1 MATAVLLISD
11 HPAMTRACA
20 EAVQP
25 NPLIH
30 ETSVAAGFARAQ
42 RAAPDLVLLDL
53 GLPER
58 PLELI
63 PRLRAKGLPVIVLG
77 DAHDP
82 AAAAQALDAGAAQFL
97 ARPLDARLVRA
108 AVGRVL
114 ATTPAEQ
121 GGALTLAD
129 AERRQI
135 ARALEAHH
143 GNRTHAAR
151 ALGVA
156 RATLIKKIKVYGL
169 DA

>member
-25 NPLIH
+25 SALVH
-30 ETSVAAGFARAQ
+30 ETSVAAGLARCQ

-53 GLPER
+53 GLPDR
-58 PLELI
+58 PHDLI
-63 PRLRAKGLPVIVLG
+63 PRLRARALPVIALG
-77 DAHDP
+77 DGHDP
-82 AAAAQALDAGAAQFL
+82 AAAAHALELGAAQFL

-108 AVGRVL
+108 AVARAL
-114 ATTPAEQ
+114 AAVGADAGAE
-121 GGALTLAD
+121 LSLAD
-129 AERRQI
+129 AERRQMV
-135 ARALEAHH
+135 RALEAHG

-156 RATLIKKIKVYGL
+156 RATLIKKIKLYGL